1 MPVNVKSTSL
11 NSPAS
16 AHNLQNAVLLSID
29 GKKINDVFDYE
40 FYSQGS
46 RIKVKYEK
54 GGQIFDE
61 IIEKEEFLPLGCE
74 FDTYLIDK
82 KHSCK
87 NKCIFC
93 FIDQLPKGLREHLYF
108 KDDDERL
115 SFLFGNYITLTNLTL
130 KEVDRIIKMRISP
143 INISVHTLNENI
155 RVQMMKNPRSGKVL
169 NYIQK
174 FHEAGI
180 MMNFQIV
187 LCPGVND
194 GEDLKQS
201 LEKLGGLYPYAN
213 SIAVIPPGLT
223 KFRENLPK
231 VKAFDENSAKKALL
245 ILEEYGEKFL
255 AQHGKRLVYPSDEF
269 YILAK
274 KRVPNMAFYDDF
286 AQIENGV
293 GMWRKLHTEFMYA
306 LHFKKAPLHFKKFDI
321 VTGEITAPLIKRLCA
336 AVSFRF
342 PQIKIKVHAVK
353 NNFFGGN
360 VNVTGLLTGTDII
373 EQCKGKLISKNL
385 LLAENMLREEQDMF
399 LDNITLDYLKKE
411 LSTDVEILP
420 ADGGKALDVILR
432 K

>member
-1 MPVNVKSTSL
+1 MPVKVKSTSL

-16 AHNLQNAVLLSID
+16 AHNLQNAVLLSMN
-29 GKKINDVFDYE
+29 GKSINDVFDYQ
-40 FYSQGS
+40 FYSQSS

-74 FDTYLIDK
+74 FETYLIDK

-130 KEVDRIIKMRISP
+130 KEVERIIKMRISP
-143 INISVHTLNENI
+143 INISVHTLNETI
-155 RVQMMKNPRSGKVL
+155 RIEMMKNPRAGKVL
-169 NYIQK
+169 SYIQK
-174 FHEAGI
+174 FHKAGI
-180 MMNFQIV
+180 VMNFQIV

-201 LEKLGGLYPYAN
+201 LEKLGSLYPYAN

-223 KFRENLPK
+223 KYRDNLPY
-231 VKAFDENSAKKALL
+231 VKAFDEKTAKSTLK
-245 ILEEYGEKFL
+245 ILESYGEKFL
-255 AQHGKRLVYPSDEF
+255 MQYGKRLVYPSDEF

-274 KRVPNMAFYDDF
+274 KRMPNMAFYEDF

-293 GMWRKLHTEFMYA
+293 GMWRKLHTEFLYA
-306 LHFKKAPLHFKKFDI
+306 LHFAKTPLFFRKYDV

-336 AVSFRF
+336 AISIKF
-342 PQIKIKVHAVK
+342 PQIKIRVHSVK

-360 VNVTGLLTGTDII
+360 VNVTGLLTGEDII
-373 EQCKGKLISKNL
+373 NQCKGKLISKNL
-385 LLAENMLREEQDMF
+385 LIPENMLREEQDMF
-399 LDNITLDYLKKE
+399 LDNITLNYLKRE
-411 LSTDVEILP
+411 LSTDVKILP
-420 ADGGKALDVILR
+420 IEGGKVLDVIL
-432 K
+432 KK